1 MLVLSR
7 KKGEILLIDGVIQ
20 IEVIH
25 LTKAT
30 VRLRVSMPKGLQ
42 HSPSAVRNEPRQR
55 NGGPGK
61 TAQAGMNVVH
71 MTLLNQQVVVLDP
84 AISLGVVDADKARV
98 LLVVDAPAGTSIST
112 LEPHD
117 PARNG
122 GAAKQ
127 NLLQFMGQGTERGGD
142 DRGEPSARPETQAK
156 AIEGNE
162 SGADLLPFPA
172 TFPPER

>member
-7 KKGEILLIDGVIQ
+7 KKSETLLINGVIR
-20 IEVIH
+20 IEVMH

-30 VRLRVSMPKGLQ
+30 VRLRVSMPKGPQ
-42 HSPSAVRNEPRQR
+42 HSLSIARKEPRQR
-55 NGGPGK
+55 NGGLGK
-61 TAQAGMNVVH
+61 AAQAGMNVVH
-71 MTLLNQQVVVLDP
+71 MTLLNQQVVDLDP

-98 LLVVDAPAGTSIST
+98 LLVVDAPAGTGIST

-117 PARNG
+117 PTRND
-122 GAAKQ
+122 GAEKQ

-142 DRGEPSARPETQAK
+142 DRDKPSVRSETRAE

-162 SGADLLPFPA
+162 TVADLLPFPA
-172 TFPPER
+172 TFSPER